1 MSGDSSGFHV
11 EEKILGVVNSENI
24 KEILFNRW
32 NE

>member
-11 EEKILGVVNSENI
+11 EEKLLGVVNSEK